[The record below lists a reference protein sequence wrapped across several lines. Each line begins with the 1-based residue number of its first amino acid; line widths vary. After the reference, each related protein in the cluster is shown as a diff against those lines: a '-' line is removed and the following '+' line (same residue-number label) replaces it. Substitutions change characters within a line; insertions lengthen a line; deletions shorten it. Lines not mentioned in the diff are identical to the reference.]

1 MPEKFSREVVFD
13 SYVLR
18 KEDGTLDTKNFIA
31 FFSDHA
37 KELKEPAIKGLG
49 LVAKEDFDKVNALK
63 ITLQSFAVIDAS
75 NKFDNNVLKNA
86 IETDPAGFK
95 NFIEN
100 ERNWVNKK
108 IPGLLTTNELL
119 DNNGKII
126 AAKAQD
132 FFQTHKL
139 EVKDILSKKPD
150 LFKEITGIELKEAR
164 LKPDQVFSYYKDKYD
179 VEFKNFLAKEQ
190 KFIIKHYGIEDI
202 DFIREQ
208 LKKLKP
214 IDHIELT
221 PIEPIPGFRIP
232 DPGFLKPIPPT
243 GILIPGLSESQ
254 QELIKVKGLDDSR
267 VRNLAV
273 LGIKSPADL
282 LTEGKTIDNRKRLA
296 TKLYLLEKKGALP
309 LKETEIIKVPANV
322 FENYYNSFTYW
333 TKQVDLWRISLMDP
347 DTADMLVRLGVRF
360 VEDVKKLDS
369 NKVYPL
375 MESLDRAQ
383 TEYKLIT
390 KFRLEEIIEN
400 AKKIKPN
407 FVSLQTNHDRLLAA
421 HFASIEDIL
430 KTETTLIEKNVK
442 FKALRNQLETTKKQL
457 HINRFKF
464 FTTLEIDEP
473 APIYLFVSENEL
485 ESEIA
490 TQAVNNAEII
500 AKGLGFLRD
509 VEQEMP
515 LPRRVVGYVYEMDSN
530 GNTNIVD
537 ANGNT
542 QGFSGALVEI
552 DGIVEP
558 SNDEVNA
565 PKPQG
570 YTDANGRFIITLPTG
585 YNLKD
590 ALTFTFTRG
599 EGNKKGS
606 KSFTVS
612 ATEFLNGVDQET
624 LNTFTQLNRLYD
636 IRAELNIE
644 NESAIEQFN
653 EQDTDENKKKYNL
666 CQEYLKIKSELKG
679 QSNASNLYIAI
690 ENMLNDTGWE
700 TEIGKDPEHPLFVI
714 DKATFINNSEKEN
727 KLLPSVKFIENNG
740 NSLYLPTDTAPSEVY
755 SYSMIQRLVEP
766 AISPLPEEGSAD
778 KPRISL
784 NKAINITN
792 FKEDLQNDP
801 NKIPHMS
808 SLGIGYALNM
818 HQAWIPDGFS
828 LGTLLYSTI
837 LAPGE
842 EQRLILREKKQSYE
856 VIDQQEGIDS
866 TAESY
871 QSGQAQKTTE
881 AYNQAIAQMSDG
893 GSDYEYSASSSSSS
907 CGGGFFGLIGG
918 HSSKSSSSGSG
929 NSHAY
934 QNDSY
939 NEASNASRNFQNA
952 IKAASEKISQASRLL
967 IKTASSEESDSVST
981 KIIANHNHS
990 HAMTIQYWEV
1000 MRRYK
1005 LQTCIENVDLILFVP
1020 MEMISFLN
1028 GQSYLLKNKLTV
1040 ETFKARYELL
1050 SKHYDAL
1057 RRALPYKYR
1066 SGLDL
1071 AKQYYAYQ
1079 DFNID
1084 EKSGS
1089 TTTIQITFKAPTILF
1104 DKIKAVLVLKNGS
1117 KIYQDVNVKYNTIPD
1132 NIETSNELRKIIKD
1146 IRESN
1151 NLQECSCTFTCTA
1164 DSVGDIAYIKLTH
1177 DCKDFEY
1184 ELFKNQQHINSIF
1197 GNNLFGYLNSLEAW
1211 YRPSVYWKKTYL
1223 ANYGLTKLYIEDLT
1237 VTFND
1242 NNNTETNG
1250 CTTRLQSND
1259 LTHSTIVYLEAAK
1272 PFLTVKQHQKIEDTM
1287 HHIASH
1293 TMRYSQAVWRAMS
1306 ADERALM
1313 LEKFT
1318 INMNFKDLPDP
1329 EAPKDITYDY
1339 DDIPLLN
1346 CIDVKKML
1354 GFYGNCMMFPFTY
1367 PEKLAKR
1374 LGKTA
1379 FELQDALYR
1388 YHTNHFRVPTTVISL
1403 PTDGMVGEA
1412 VLGETN
1418 VSEKIDLTRF
1428 WNWQD
1433 SPIDKMVLSNNYL
1446 NNTDYL
1452 QGKNTSSISPLNI
1465 QSASTPT
1472 AIEVPDLLKE
1482 LREKERPHF
1491 ENLTGLDQLK
1501 DVLNKGTES
1510 AQNALQKGMDLT
1522 HNALKTSVDGG
1533 KALTDSIMGFIN
1545 ASSKTDMQKDILNRL
1560 TETETKTDQNG
1571 TTTTTPKYDTSKIT
1585 PELLNA
1591 LLGNNTA
1598 AAASTGAAKAGTAG
1612 AAGGAAGAAGGAAG
1626 AAGGAAGAAGAAVL
1640 AL

>member
-1 MPEKFSREVVFD
+1 MPDKFNREVAFD
-13 SYVLR
+13 NYILR
-18 KEDGTLDTKNFIA
+18 NADGTLNEKNFVS
-31 FFSDHA
+31 FFSEHA

-49 LVAKEDFDKVNALK
+49 LVAKEDYSKLEVQNK
-63 ITLQSFAVIDAS
+63 TLQSFAILDAS
-75 NKFDNNVLKNA
+75 NKFDKNVLKKA
-86 IETDPAGFK
+86 IEQDPAGFK
-95 NFIEN
+95 SFIEN
-100 ERNWVNKK
+100 DRNWVNNK
-108 IPGLLTTNELL
+108 IPGLLKTNDLL

-126 AAKAQD
+126 ASKTQD

-139 EVKDILSKKPD
+139 EIKNILTNKAD
-150 LFKEITGIELKEAR
+150 LFKDITGIELKEAL
-164 LKPDQVFSYYKDKYD
+164 LKPDQIFGYYKDKYD
-179 VEFKNFLAKEQ
+179 TEFRNFLNKEQ
-190 KFIIKHYGIEDI
+190 KFITKHFGIEDL
-202 DFIREQ
+202 DFMREQ
-208 LKKLKP
+208 LKRL
-214 IDHIELT
+214 
-221 PIEPIPGFRIP
+221 EPIGRVELAPVETLPGFRIP
-232 DPGFLKPIPPT
+232 NPDILKPIVTP
-243 GILIPGLSESQ
+243 GELIPGLSETQ
-254 QELIKVKGLDDSR
+254 KKLLDVKGLDESR
-267 VRNLAV
+267 VKSLAV

-282 LTEGKTIDNRKRLA
+282 LTEGKTIANRTRLA

-309 LKETEIIKVPANV
+309 LSDTEKIRIPANTL
-322 FENYYNSFTYW
+322 ENYYNNFTYW
-333 TKQVDLWRISLMDP
+333 TKQIDLWRITLMDP
-347 DTADMLVRLGVRF
+347 DSADMLVRLGVRF
-360 VEDVKKLDS
+360 VDDVKKLDP

-390 KFRLEEIIEN
+390 RSRLEDIIAN
-400 AKKIKPN
+400 AKKILTNIVRP
-407 FVSLQTNHDRLLAA
+407 QTSHDRILAT
-421 HFASIEDIL
+421 HFANIEELLSDKLL
-430 KTETTLIEKNVK
+430 KTDSKIKTLREKLDTVK
-442 FKALRNQLETTKKQL
+442 EQLNL
-457 HINRFKF
+457 NRFKF
-464 FTTLEIDEP
+464 YTSIEVDEP
-473 APIYLFVSENEL
+473 APVHLFVNGNEL
-485 ESEIA
+485 ESDIA
-490 TQAVNNAEII
+490 TQAVNNAEVI

-515 LPRRVVGYVYEMDSN
+515 LPKRVIGYVYEMDSN

-537 ANGNT
+537 ANGKT

-552 DGIVEP
+552 DGIVDP

-570 YTDANGRFIITLPTG
+570 YTDTNGRFIITLPTG

-612 ATEFLNGVDQET
+612 ASEFLNGVDQDT

-636 IRAELNIE
+636 IRTELKFE
-644 NESAIEQFN
+644 NESDIEQFN
-653 EQDTDENKKKYNL
+653 KKDTEENKKKYNL
-666 CQEYLKIKSELKG
+666 CQEYLKIKSELKDP
-679 QSNASNLYIAI
+679 SNASNLYIAI

-755 SYSMIQRLVEP
+755 NYSMIQRLVEP
-766 AISPLPEEGSAD
+766 AISPLPEEASAE

-792 FKEDLQNDP
+792 FKEALQNDP
-801 NKIPHMS
+801 NTIPHMS

-818 HQAWIPDGFS
+818 HQAWVPDGFS

-842 EQRLILREKKQSYE
+842 EQRLILREQKQSYE

-871 QSGQAQKTTE
+871 QSGQTQKTTE
-881 AYNQAIAQMSDG
+881 AYNQAISQISDG
-893 GSDYEYSASSSSSS
+893 SSDYSYGASSSSSS
-907 CGGGFFGLIGG
+907 CGGGFLGLVGG

-929 NSHAY
+929 KSHAH
-934 QNDSY
+934 QANNY
-939 NEASNASRNFQNA
+939 NEASGAARNFQNA

-967 IKTASSEESDSVST
+967 IKTASSEESDAVST

-1028 GQSYLLKNKLTV
+1028 GQKYLLDSALTV
-1040 ETFKARYELL
+1040 STFKKRYELL
-1050 SKHYDAL
+1050 SKHYDAI
-1057 RRALPYKYR
+1057 RSALPYKYR

-1071 AKQYYAYQ
+1071 AKQYCAYSN
-1079 DFNID
+1079 FAID
-1084 EKSGS
+1084 SKEQKAQNLRIS
-1089 TTTIQITFKAPTILF
+1089 FKAKFMSF
-1104 DKIKAVLVLKNGS
+1104 DKISAILVLKNGTT
-1117 KIYQDVNVKYNTIPD
+1117 IYCQDVSLTGTVIKD
-1132 NIETSNELRKIIKD
+1132 GLETSGEVRNEIKNCRLDGNEYTCTCDFYNAVSSTRD
-1146 IRESN
+1146 ISYIKLIHNCSNFEYTLSKNPEKHTGLYGDNFFKMFQYLEAWRNPNISWGKNYLSSN
-1151 NLQECSCTFTCTA
+1151 NLMDLYISGGISASLGNVDLTCKT
-1164 DSVGDIAYIKLTH
+1164 S
-1177 DCKDFEY
+1177 
-1184 ELFKNQQHINSIF
+1184 S
-1197 GNNLFGYLNSLEAW
+1197 NNLTNYTYIYLDSEI
-1211 YRPSVYWKKTYL
+1211 PTISVK
-1223 ANYGLTKLYIEDLT
+1223 E
-1237 VTFND
+1237 
-1242 NNNTETNG
+1242 
-1250 CTTRLQSND
+1250 Q
-1259 LTHSTIVYLEAAK
+1259 
-1272 PFLTVKQHQKIEDTM
+1272 QKIEDTM

-1293 TMRYSQAVWRAMS
+1293 TMRYSQAVWRKMS

-1313 LEKFT
+1313 LEKYT
-1318 INMNFKDLPDP
+1318 IDMNFKDI
-1329 EAPKDITYDY
+1329 EETEGTTY

-1433 SPIDKMVLSNNYL
+1433 SPIDKMELSNNYL

-1452 QGKNTSSISPLNI
+1452 QGKNTSSITPLNI
-1465 QSASTPT
+1465 ESATAPT
-1472 AIEVPDLLKE
+1472 SVTAPDLLKE
-1482 LREKERPHF
+1482 LREKARPDF
-1491 ENLTGLDQLK
+1491 GNLTGLDQLK

-1510 AQNALQKGMDLT
+1510 AQNALEKGMDLT
-1522 HNALKTSVDGG
+1522 NNALKTSVDAAKVVADAVVAYYTGG
-1533 KALTDSIMGFIN
+1533 GIQSNLLEKFTKQTDAEG
-1545 ASSKTDMQKDILNRL
+1545 K
-1560 TETETKTDQNG
+1560 ET
-1571 TTTTTPKYDTSKIT
+1571 YDSGKIT
-1585 PELLNA
+1585 PDLVNA
-1591 LLGNNTA
+1591 ISQIGGGQSGDSKKNNTDKENA
-1598 AAASTGAAKAGTAG
+1598 GKTNPANSTTSPKKEGDK
-1612 AAGGAAGAAGGAAG
+1612 
-1626 AAGGAAGAAGAAVL
+1626 
-1640 AL
+1640 

>member
-49 LVAKEDFDKVNALK
+49 LVAREDFDKVNALN

-150 LFKEITGIELKEAR
+150 LFKDITGIELKEAR

-208 LKKLKP
+208 LKKLNP
-214 IDHIELT
+214 IDRIELT

-232 DPGFLKPIPPT
+232 DPGFSKPIPPT

-347 DTADMLVRLGVRF
+347 DTADMLVRLGVRY

-400 AKKIKPN
+400 AKKIKSN

-457 HINRFKF
+457 HLNRFKF

-490 TQAVNNAEII
+490 TQAVNNAEVI

-515 LPRRVVGYVYEMDSN
+515 LPKRVIGYVYEMDSN

-537 ANGNT
+537 ANGKT

-552 DGIVEP
+552 DGIVDP

-612 ATEFLNGVDQET
+612 ASEFLNGVDQDT

-636 IRAELNIE
+636 IRTELKFE
-644 NESAIEQFN
+644 NESDIEQFN
-653 EQDTDENKKKYNL
+653 KKDTEENKKKYNL
-666 CQEYLKIKSELKG
+666 CQEYLKIKSELKDP
-679 QSNASNLYIAI
+679 SNASNLYIAI

-755 SYSMIQRLVEP
+755 NYSMIQRLVEP
-766 AISPLPEEGSAD
+766 AISPLPEEASAE

-792 FKEDLQNDP
+792 FKEALQNDP
-801 NKIPHMS
+801 NTIPHMS

-818 HQAWIPDGFS
+818 HQAWVPDGFS

-842 EQRLILREKKQSYE
+842 EQRLILREQKQSYE
-856 VIDQQEGIDS
+856 VIDQQEGVDS

-871 QSGQAQKTTE
+871 QSGQTQKTTE
-881 AYNQAIAQMSDG
+881 AYNQAISQISDG
-893 GSDYEYSASSSSSS
+893 SSDYSYEASSSSKS
-907 CGGGFFGLIGG
+907 CGGGFLGLVGG

-929 NSHAY
+929 QSHAH
-934 QNDSY
+934 QANNY
-939 NEASNASRNFQNA
+939 NEASGAARNFQNA

-967 IKTASSEESDSVST
+967 IKTASSEESDAVST

-1028 GQSYLLKNKLTV
+1028 GQKYLLDSALTV
-1040 ETFKARYELL
+1040 NTFKKRYELL
-1050 SKHYDAL
+1050 SKHYDAI
-1057 RRALPYKYR
+1057 RSALPYKYR

-1071 AKQYYAYQ
+1071 AKQYCAYSN
-1079 DFNID
+1079 FAID
-1084 EKSGS
+1084 SKEQKAQNLRIS
-1089 TTTIQITFKAPTILF
+1089 FKAKFMSF
-1104 DKIKAVLVLKNGS
+1104 DKISAILVLKNGTT
-1117 KIYQDVNVKYNTIPD
+1117 IYCQDVSLTGTVIKD
-1132 NIETSNELRKIIKD
+1132 GLETSGEVRNEIKNCRLDGNEYTCTCDFYNAVSSTRD
-1146 IRESN
+1146 ISYIKLIHNCSNFEYTLSKNPEKHTGLYGDNFFKMFQYLEAWRNPNISWGKNYLSSN
-1151 NLQECSCTFTCTA
+1151 NLMDLYISEGISASLGNADLTCKT
-1164 DSVGDIAYIKLTH
+1164 S
-1177 DCKDFEY
+1177 
-1184 ELFKNQQHINSIF
+1184 S
-1197 GNNLFGYLNSLEAW
+1197 NNLTNYTYIYLDSEI
-1211 YRPSVYWKKTYL
+1211 PTISVK
-1223 ANYGLTKLYIEDLT
+1223 E
-1237 VTFND
+1237 
-1242 NNNTETNG
+1242 
-1250 CTTRLQSND
+1250 Q
-1259 LTHSTIVYLEAAK
+1259 
-1272 PFLTVKQHQKIEDTM
+1272 QKIEDTM

-1293 TMRYSQAVWRAMS
+1293 TMRYSQAVWRKMS

-1313 LEKFT
+1313 LEKYT
-1318 INMNFKDLPDP
+1318 IDMNFKDI
-1329 EAPKDITYDY
+1329 EETEGTTY

-1433 SPIDKMVLSNNYL
+1433 SPIDKMELSNNYL

-1452 QGKNTSSISPLNI
+1452 QGKNTSSITPLNI
-1465 QSASTPT
+1465 ESATAPT
-1472 AIEVPDLLKE
+1472 SVTAPDLLKE
-1482 LREKERPHF
+1482 LREKARPDF
-1491 ENLTGLDQLK
+1491 GNLTGLDQLK

-1510 AQNALQKGMDLT
+1510 AQNALEKGMDLT
-1522 HNALKTSVDGG
+1522 NNALKTSVDAAKVVADAVVAYYTGG
-1533 KALTDSIMGFIN
+1533 GMQSNLLDKFITEEDDENGNTKYNTDKLTPEIIEAISKLGGGN
-1545 ASSKTDMQKDILNRL
+1545 SSDTKKSSTDKDN
-1560 TETETKTDQNG
+1560 NG
-1571 TTTTTPKYDTSKIT
+1571 KNNPTTPPSNGK
-1585 PELLNA
+1585 
-1591 LLGNNTA
+1591 
-1598 AAASTGAAKAGTAG
+1598 
-1612 AAGGAAGAAGGAAG
+1612 
-1626 AAGGAAGAAGAAVL
+1626 
-1640 AL
+1640 